1 MFGITNYFAF
11 LAAGILVNLSPGADT
26 AYILSR
32 SISQGKVAGIL
43 SALGIG
49 TGAVIQTLL
58 TAFGLALLLKESVWL
73 FGIVKGIGACYLIYL
88 GIQQWLKAKTNLE
101 LETPDRETNKKLFFQ
116 AVLTDLLNPEV
127 TLFYLTFLPQ
137 FIEPGN
143 AYGPL
148 PFIILGLTF
157 TTTGTTYCVLLA
169 LFAAKFT
176 TGLRKGKTALILNKA
191 AGVVFI
197 LLGVLALWA

>member
-88 GIQQWLKAKTNLE
+88 GIQQWLKAKTSL
-101 LETPDRETNKKLFFQ
+101 
-116 AVLTDLLNPEV
+116 
-127 TLFYLTFLPQ
+127 
-137 FIEPGN
+137 
-143 AYGPL
+143 
-148 PFIILGLTF
+148 
-157 TTTGTTYCVLLA
+157 
-169 LFAAKFT
+169 
-176 TGLRKGKTALILNKA
+176 
-191 AGVVFI
+191 
-197 LLGVLALWA
+197 